1 MMSMADAAAALG
13 PESLVRYHQSAVRF
27 YLTSMEQVS
36 FITGASSGIGR
47 AIALELAS
55 HGYRLALAARRQD
68 ALEEL
73 VDEVRRRGGE
83 AITLSCD
90 VRDEEQVKRAVAETL
105 QRFTRIDLAILSA
118 GMSDPTDAANFAV
131 APFAEMLETNV
142 LGVAYCLEALIPV
155 MRRQGSGT
163 IAVLSSLVA
172 DRGMPG
178 SGGYCA
184 TKAALTSLCDGM
196 RAELASHNIRLI
208 TIEPGYVRTPMT
220 AHHKRMPFVLEADA
234 AAQLI
239 LRRLERGDRVIR
251 FPLPASLFMRLM

>member
-1 MMSMADAAAALG
+1 MKSVA
-13 PESLVRYHQSAVRF
+13 
-27 YLTSMEQVS
+27 

-55 HGYRLALAARRQD
+55 RGYRLALAARSKD

-73 VDEVRRRGGE
+73 TGEVQRRGGE
-83 AITLSCD
+83 AITLPCN
-90 VRDEEQVKRAVAETL
+90 VRDEEQVKRAVTEALE
-105 QRFTRIDLAILSA
+105 RFTRIDLAILSA
-118 GMSDPTDAANFAV
+118 GIGDPTDATNFTA
-131 APFAEMLETNV
+131 APFAEMIETNV
-142 LGVAYCLEALIPV
+142 LGVAYCLEALIPA

-196 RAELASHNIRLI
+196 RAELAQHHIRLV

-220 AHHKRMPFVLEADA
+220 ARHKSMPFVLEAQEA
-234 AAQLI
+234 ARLI

-251 FPLPASLFMRLM
+251 FPLPASLFMRLMRVLPVSLFDALIGKQRPVRVESKETQTEKA